1 MKLKLDKSTKSS
13 DVKATFMDN
22 YEGLK
27 IEFFGHSHVQE
38 EGSPKKDMIEGGALL
53 GDLNPSFEAQEVEI
67 DGEMSVN
74 QVEDYFESNLGFHIQ
89 VFRKMNISWIETTA
103 TDKYTLND
111 QMRLSR
117 ESRGLS

>member
-1 MKLKLDKSTKSS
+1 MKTRITKDTQTSELKTS
-13 DVKATFMDN
+13 FMEHF
-22 YEGLK
+22 EGLK
-27 IEFFGHSHVQE
+27 IEFFFHSHEHE
-38 EGSPKKDMIEGGALL
+38 EGSPKKDMLQASKTLAE
-53 GDLNPSFEAQEVEI
+53 LNPDLADRDVSL

-74 QVEDYFESNLGFHIQ
+74 QVEDFFENELGLHIQ

-103 TDKYTLND
+103 TDKYSLNE